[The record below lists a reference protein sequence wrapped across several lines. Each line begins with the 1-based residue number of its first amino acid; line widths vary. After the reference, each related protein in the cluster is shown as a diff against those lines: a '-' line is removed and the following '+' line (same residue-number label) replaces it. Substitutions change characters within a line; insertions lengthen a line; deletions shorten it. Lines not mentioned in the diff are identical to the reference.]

1 MATRAFQQEVASWIV
16 IDVEGQQSTNG
27 WRARNDGEAKRVLAP
42 ELLLRQRFSWAQK
55 VEAVDLRDQP
65 KHRSSCSTLEEDF
78 AAATV
83 RLCPSALCKRPRA
96 AGYRGSDFVRSH
108 ISNLP
113 SECSVGLLW
122 GAKRA
127 WSWKVGD
134 FRVWPIPNATTSCCW
149 NY

>member
-96 AGYRGSDFVRSH
+96 AGYRGSDFVLWH
-108 ISNLP
+108 L
-113 SECSVGLLW
+113 CSVAASLQPRQLTVLHSPSATGPQD
-122 GAKRA
+122 AKRWWGGRRPLPA
-127 WSWKVGD
+127 SK
-134 FRVWPIPNATTSCCW
+134 CH
-149 NY
+149 